1 MDRDPDDQQLRSL
14 RLSRVLRDIG
24 VTRQMVV
31 RRRET
36 FLMTEKM
43 DNVVN
48 TIRYNRRYNI
58 FVVGSQ
64 SEGTTTLD
72 MNSDL
77 DVLNCDND
85 FTVITDWAD
94 WEPGKICL
102 LVIKNDDS
110 PPQHC
115 SLQILSCDCPLP
127 ETMDMVPAEWDVE
140 EGKDGRVL
148 LTNTWMDGVMK
159 QECGRLFRKKG
170 PSRSADND
178 VDSVTAF
185 SYSGPMPEC
194 NFLFTRPKPGH
205 WPRPEILA
213 KARLC
218 EIFLVPQGHAESDQ
232 SKLEWRFSTLLIERL
247 IMFDLNILKIQVY
260 TFLKILRKTFFKPLV
275 GDRLSTFHFKTAL
288 LFTLET
294 YPPEIWQ
301 ERNLLQCVI
310 YCLKT
315 LQRWFKLR
323 YCPHYTIS
331 GVDLFVGKLRKW
343 EFPLLS
349 TVLSDMID
357 NIMDYVSQ
365 IEMDQI
371 GVRIGDGHVAVKTR
385 YQNTIA
391 TAWNCFNHSLFAI
404 ANISWTTVTENDTVF
419 EILDMITRV
428 REMVAKSDI
437 RAELIH
443 AMKFMYQ
450 MLASISASTRLRLNE
465 PISLDTYSLYE
476 ASLDSDLTSS
486 RLKFASMLYC
496 SGQYERAELMLAQT
510 ESLLHADVW
519 QWCPCAERTRQEPT
533 ERFKDTIFKLNA
545 IEVIKSHVAFS
556 VVFNSLEICCMP
568 AFLVYELY
576 RTIGPKDVQHRHPL
590 TGRWM
595 DLVIIDPI
603 VFLYYLQY
611 LTYRQLG
618 EHERKLKA
626 LNKLYNYVCFE
637 SECRGHIET
646 ALHVLGHCY
655 ELENRHVVAWACYI
669 KSLELF
675 PNNNA
680 ARWHI
685 TRLLQQA

>member
-64 SEGTTTLD
+64 SEGTTTLG

-371 GVRIGDGHVAVKTR
+371 GVRIGDGHVQLKQDTKTR
-385 YQNTIA
+385 
-391 TAWNCFNHSLFAI
+391 
-404 ANISWTTVTENDTVF
+404 
-419 EILDMITRV
+419 
-428 REMVAKSDI
+428 
-437 RAELIH
+437 
-443 AMKFMYQ
+443 
-450 MLASISASTRLRLNE
+450 
-465 PISLDTYSLYE
+465 
-476 ASLDSDLTSS
+476 
-486 RLKFASMLYC
+486 
-496 SGQYERAELMLAQT
+496 
-510 ESLLHADVW
+510 
-519 QWCPCAERTRQEPT
+519 
-533 ERFKDTIFKLNA
+533 
-545 IEVIKSHVAFS
+545 
-556 VVFNSLEICCMP
+556 
-568 AFLVYELY
+568 
-576 RTIGPKDVQHRHPL
+576 
-590 TGRWM
+590 
-595 DLVIIDPI
+595 
-603 VFLYYLQY
+603 
-611 LTYRQLG
+611 
-618 EHERKLKA
+618 
-626 LNKLYNYVCFE
+626 
-637 SECRGHIET
+637 
-646 ALHVLGHCY
+646 
-655 ELENRHVVAWACYI
+655 
-669 KSLELF
+669 
-675 PNNNA
+675 
-680 ARWHI
+680 
-685 TRLLQQA
+685 